1 MESSQNVWSDFL
13 HAASK
18 DVSKKEANLIILG
31 DSKVSCLSVADAV
44 LDSLGQPL
52 IKKRDIDIINYSYA
66 TVGYPNKRLNS
77 GDYLGVIHINIMC
90 DTTFEDVLV
99 NSLQRLENQE
109 IVFLIAID
117 FRETAFIMET
127 LLKWLHTASE
137 IIDKLFASKPEL
149 LQSWKSRWEQRL
161 LSISQQLQQL
171 QQSQQSQQPQQPASA
186 TPQDAA
192 QPGSSSLLPRG
203 LLTTNL
209 GVPLFV
215 VCTHTEI
222 ITQSKQFSELRLDF
236 LQRCLRRVC
245 LDHASSL
252 AYFNTAK
259 RGVAPSLTSNL
270 LSLLFPSHYAT
281 PAPDFASRDELFI
294 PAGADNAFLID
305 DLLVGTKLEAVTD
318 FTAVFERPQVAAKR
332 GSAAPQRILSEEEF
346 FAQLV
351 GTDEAASPLPRKSR
365 RSVLQTK
372 PRVSMQPQTAG
383 SPAGSPIPRGGQ
395 SGQSGQSGQNG
406 KTTTRNF
413 FENLIN
419 GGSTTQTVVPRKS
432 LNVGLLRKGDG
443 TGKK

>member
-1 MESSQNVWSDFL
+1 
-13 HAASK
+13 
-18 DVSKKEANLIILG
+18 
-31 DSKVSCLSVADAV
+31 
-44 LDSLGQPL
+44 
-52 IKKRDIDIINYSYA
+52 
-66 TVGYPNKRLNS
+66 
-77 GDYLGVIHINIMC
+77 
-90 DTTFEDVLV
+90 
-99 NSLQRLENQE
+99 
-109 IVFLIAID
+109 
-117 FRETAFIMET
+117 MET

-171 QQSQQSQQPQQPASA
+171 QQSQQSQQPASA

-222 ITQSKQFSELRLDF
+222 IVAFRAVFDTQSKQFSELRLDF

-281 PAPDFASRDELFI
+281 PAPDVPLPSCPHAQFASRDELFI

-318 FTAVFERPQVAAKR
+318 FTAVFERPQVAAKV
-332 GSAAPQRILSEEEF
+332 GSF
-346 FAQLV
+346 
-351 GTDEAASPLPRKSR
+351 LPR
-365 RSVLQTK
+365 
-372 PRVSMQPQTAG
+372 
-383 SPAGSPIPRGGQ
+383 
-395 SGQSGQSGQNG
+395 
-406 KTTTRNF
+406 
-413 FENLIN
+413 EN
-419 GGSTTQTVVPRKS
+419 
-432 LNVGLLRKGDG
+432 
-443 TGKK
+443 

>member
-31 DSKVSCLSVADAV
+31 DSKVSCLNVADAV

-66 TVGYPNKRLNS
+66 TVRYPNKRLNS

-99 NSLQRLENQE
+99 NSLQRIENQE

-117 FRETAFIMET
+117 FRETAYIMET

-137 IIDKLFASKPEL
+137 IIEKLFASKPEL
-149 LQSWKSRWEQRL
+149 LASWKSRWEQRV
-161 LSISQQLQQL
+161 LSISQEL
-171 QQSQQSQQPQQPASA
+171 QQSASSNPQQDAVQPASS
-186 TPQDAA
+186 P
-192 QPGSSSLLPRG
+192 LLPRG

-245 LDHASSL
+245 LEHASSL

-270 LSLLFPSHYAT
+270 LSLLFPPHYAT
-281 PAPDFASRDELFI
+281 PTPNFASRDELFI

-305 DLLVGTKLEAVTD
+305 DLLVGTKLETVTD
-318 FTAVFERPQVAAKR
+318 FAAVFERPQVSAKR
-332 GSAAPQRILSEEEF
+332 GSSAPQRILSEEEF

-351 GTDEAASPLPRKSR
+351 GTDEANAPLPRKSR

-372 PRVSMQPQTAG
+372 PRVSMQAQTAG

-395 SGQSGQSGQNG
+395 SG